1 MKSLTLDRIA
11 RMCRGRIVSGRGDE
25 TFDAVCIDS
34 RLAKQGSV
42 FFALKGEVTDG
53 HLYIGKAVETGAGC
67 VITDHET
74 DCFGAC
80 QIVTEDTFKALQDMA
95 AAYRDMF
102 DIPFVGVT
110 GSSGKTTNKDLIA
123 SVLSQKYDVLK
134 TFGNLNSTTGVPLTL
149 FDLEDHHQIA
159 VIEMSMS
166 APGEILG
173 NAAIVRPDTAVI
185 TNVGTAHIEFL
196 GSRENIFRAKSE
208 IMAYMHE
215 GNRLIVNGED
225 DMLST
230 ISDTPYDVVMVGI
243 DHGDLRAYDI
253 FQGHDS
259 VSFSC
264 RYAGCD
270 ERFTFGY
277 VGTHN
282 IINCLNAIAVAEI
295 YGLSPEQVQAGFNC
309 FEPSSNRMQIVQA
322 GGMTLINDAYNANY
336 EAFSAAM
343 DFLCRRAEGRKVVVA
358 SDMYELGEFSPQLH
372 RKTGERAAELGVD
385 LLIACG
391 EYIDSYRDGYLSSG
405 GAECV
410 VFPDRDS
417 MAAELKKLLKA
428 GDTVLFK
435 ASRGVKLEEVFNS
448 LKENL

>member
-25 TFDAVCIDS
+25 TFDSVCIDS
-34 RLAKQGSV
+34 RLAKKGSV

-53 HLYIGKAVETGAGC
+53 HLYIEKAVETGAGC

-74 DCFGAC
+74 ECFGAC
-80 QIVTEDTFKALQDMA
+80 EIVTEDTFRALQDMA
-95 AAYRDMF
+95 ASYRDMF

-149 FDLEDHHQIA
+149 FDLEEHHQIG

-173 NAAIVRPDTAVI
+173 NAGIVRPDTAVI

-215 GNRLIVNGED
+215 GNVLVVNGED

-230 ISDTPYDVVMVGI
+230 ISDTPYDVVRVGI

-295 YGLSPEQVQAGFNC
+295 YSLTPEQVQAGFNC

-336 EAFSAAM
+336 EAFGAAM
-343 DFLCRRAEGRKVVVA
+343 DFLCRKAEGRKVVVA
-358 SDMYELGEFSPQLH
+358 SDMYELGEFSAQLH

-391 EYIDSYRDGYLSSG
+391 EYTDSYRDGYLSAG
-405 GAECV
+405 GNECV

-417 MAAELKKLLKA
+417 MAEALKKLLKA